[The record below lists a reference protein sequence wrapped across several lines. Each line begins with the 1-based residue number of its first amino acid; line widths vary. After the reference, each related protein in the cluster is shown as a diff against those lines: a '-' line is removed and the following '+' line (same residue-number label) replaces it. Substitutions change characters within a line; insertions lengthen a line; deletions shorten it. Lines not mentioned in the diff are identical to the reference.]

1 MRSGHII
8 IDSKTTDSGS
18 EHRQQII
25 KSATEVV
32 AEVSAAITSAREAT
46 FPKWAKNT
54 SPGTTSYPAPAC

>member
-32 AEVSAAITSAREAT
+32 AEVSAAITSAREA
-46 FPKWAKNT
+46 FPK
-54 SPGTTSYPAPAC
+54 